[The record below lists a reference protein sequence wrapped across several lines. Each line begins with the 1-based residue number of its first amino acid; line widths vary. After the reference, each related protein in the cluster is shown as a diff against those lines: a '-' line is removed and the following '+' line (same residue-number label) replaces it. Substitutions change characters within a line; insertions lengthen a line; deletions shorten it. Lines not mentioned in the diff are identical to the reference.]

1 MIRKAAPACKVN
13 VYDLDDEEILKKEI
27 AESHLLV
34 NANCVG
40 MAPLENESLIKD
52 TSVFRE
58 DLTVADVVYSP
69 AETKLLREA
78 KACGCRTF
86 GGLGMLLQQG
96 AEALRLY
103 TGDEMPVK
111 EIEEYL
117 YK

>member
-1 MIRKAAPACKVN
+1 MN
-13 VYDLDDEEILKKEI
+13 VYDPDDEEILKREI
-27 AESHLLV
+27 AESHLLA

-103 TGDEMPVK
+103 TGDEMPVE